1 VGQYALARFTNTNFV
16 EKTGATKLSDS
27 EGITCV
33 VCHDPHGSPFPKQL
47 RMAVDAKSNE
57 DNLCAQCHN
66 RRATPDWASSRRPLE
81 PHAAHGPLV
90 FGSAGWWPPGLTFDT
105 AASTHGS
112 NVNTRLCAT
121 CHVQHYNVNDK
132 ATGQFQVT
140 VVGHSFDPIPCVDS
154 NGRPTGAATCSVTQ
168 QSFRGCTGSGCHAT
182 EATARS
188 SWVAGESDI
197 QTLAALLKTMIDQV
211 PAAEFAAN
219 KVNAGKGAEF
229 NYSMALQA
237 GAAAH
242 NPFLV
247 KALLRYSGVALNQ
260 TYGIPLPPGLA
271 PTAADA
277 RRVRFSSH

>member
-1 VGQYALARFTNTNFV
+1 
-16 EKTGATKLSDS
+16 
-27 EGITCV
+27 
-33 VCHDPHGSPFPKQL
+33 
-47 RMAVDAKSNE
+47 
-57 DNLCAQCHN
+57 
-66 RRATPDWASSRRPLE
+66 
-81 PHAAHGPLV
+81 
-90 FGSAGWWPPGLTFDT
+90 
-105 AASTHGS
+105 
-112 NVNTRLCAT
+112 
-121 CHVQHYNVNDK
+121 
-132 ATGQFQVT
+132 
-140 VVGHSFDPIPCVDS
+140 
-154 NGRPTGAATCSVTQ
+154 
-168 QSFRGCTGSGCHAT
+168 
-182 EATARS
+182 
-188 SWVAGESDI
+188 VAGESDI
-197 QTLAALLKTMIDQV
+197 HTLAALLKTMIDQV